1 MGARKGGLGATKVQ
15 RNFDEIENQA
25 NLAQQSKDK
34 VPEKQQNDD
43 AEAGTIA
50 SVRLAYQNLSM
61 EREEKMKHVDPT
73 KAKQLERLGMG
84 FNVRGNISHSVMND
98 MKTIAQEPAPKFTT
112 KTYDKET
119 KDDFFDDYP
128 SSMYK
133 SSSSSISADLDAMGF
148 EKIEP
153 IESRHSGVTSMFS
166 ATSPTAPAKSSFG
179 AGNGASHTTSY
190 NNGSKSSAANK
201 LPYNTYENTDAQ
213 KKFGGA
219 KSISSNQFFEQ
230 ETSSFER
237 SANLSKFQGSN
248 SISSAEYFGD
258 NRNNAS
264 SRGEC
269 EHSLLLLVFVVDI
282 GRHIFAM
289 RLNVVAPDSA
299 IYSFD
304 RDKLSFVSYIG
315 AGDYQYS
322 GPDLEDVRESVR
334 QGVTK
339 VAGRL
344 SSLASGVMSS
354 LQDKYGG

>member
-1 MGARKGGLGATKVQ
+1 M
-15 RNFDEIENQA
+15 
-25 NLAQQSKDK
+25 AQQSKDK
-34 VPEKQQNDD
+34 VPEKQTNDD
-43 AEAGTIA
+43 DEAGTIA

-98 MKTIAQEPAPKFTT
+98 MKTIAQEPTPKFTA
-112 KTYDKET
+112 KPYEKEA

-133 SSSSSISADLDAMGF
+133 SSSSSTSADLDAMGF

-153 IESRHSGVTSMFS
+153 IESRHSGVTSMFN
-166 ATSPTAPAKSSFG
+166 ATSPTSQTKSSG
-179 AGNGASHTTSY
+179 STASHTASFK
-190 NNGSKSSAANK
+190 NGSKSSAPNK
-201 LPYNTYENTDAQ
+201 LSYNIYENTDAQ

-237 SANLSKFQGSN
+237 SANLSKFQGFN

-264 SRGEC
+264 NRGEC
-269 EHSLLLLVFVVDI
+269 KIRVSL
-282 GRHIFAM
+282 
-289 RLNVVAPDSA
+289 
-299 IYSFD
+299 
-304 RDKLSFVSYIG
+304 
-315 AGDYQYS
+315 
-322 GPDLEDVRESVR
+322 
-334 QGVTK
+334 
-339 VAGRL
+339 
-344 SSLASGVMSS
+344 
-354 LQDKYGG
+354 